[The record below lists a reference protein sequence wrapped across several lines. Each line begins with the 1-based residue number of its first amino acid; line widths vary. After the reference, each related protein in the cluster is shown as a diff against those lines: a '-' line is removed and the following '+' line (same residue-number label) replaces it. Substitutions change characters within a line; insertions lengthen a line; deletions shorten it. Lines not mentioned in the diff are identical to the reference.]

1 METLDRPAARTRPR
15 VRLELLGFG
24 LVVAGYVAMT
34 LGILEIGGVFNVVLG
49 LAVAWLGCVTMFA
62 GESAGP
68 LGRGRV
74 PPSARRAVTTAN
86 GQENGQRNGQGK
98 GQGRAKERAK
108 EREGAMRWPS

>member
-1 METLDRPAARTRPR
+1 METLDRPAARIRPR

-62 GESAGP
+62 GE
-68 LGRGRV
+68 GRQDRLDE
-74 PPSARRAVTTAN
+74 AAFRRQLDAL
-86 GQENGQRNGQGK
+86 
-98 GQGRAKERAK
+98 
-108 EREGAMRWPS
+108 